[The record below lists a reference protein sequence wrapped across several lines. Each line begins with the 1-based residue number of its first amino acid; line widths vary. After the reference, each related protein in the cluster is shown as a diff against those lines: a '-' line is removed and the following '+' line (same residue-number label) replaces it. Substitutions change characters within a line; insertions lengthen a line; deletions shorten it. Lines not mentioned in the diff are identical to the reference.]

1 MESNMKT
8 TVTLLSLAFLM
19 GTALNFSVAADDP
32 SEGVT
37 DPSFERGQPTM
48 DDVAWSGG
56 HFPGAVMVP
65 RGFTKPAMPHAVGGF
80 GGAIPLK
87 HLDPTELEARKNSM
101 GTNTL
106 TCVPGIDC

>member
-1 MESNMKT
+1 MKT

-37 DPSFERGQPTM
+37 DPSFESAQPTM

-65 RGFTKPAMPHAVGGF
+65 RALTKPTTPHAVGGF
-80 GGAIPLK
+80 GAIPLK

-106 TCVPGIDC
+106 TCVPGISC